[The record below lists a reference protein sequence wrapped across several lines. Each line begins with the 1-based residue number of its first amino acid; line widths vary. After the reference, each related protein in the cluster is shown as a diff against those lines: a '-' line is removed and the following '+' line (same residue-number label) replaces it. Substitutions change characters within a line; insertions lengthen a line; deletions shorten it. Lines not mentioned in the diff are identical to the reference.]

1 MKNLAIIPARSGSK
15 GLPNKNIKKLCGV
28 PLMAYSIRAAIES
41 NKFSKVMVSTDSES
55 YAKIAEEYGA
65 EVPFLRSPELS
76 GDAAG
81 SWDVVREVLD
91 KYAEFNNRFETVC
104 LLQPTSPLRQSSDIV
119 GAYHL
124 YDENNA
130 DNIIGVCESDH
141 SPLWMNTIPQD
152 LSLEHFIRDDIQNK
166 NRQKLDVYYRI
177 NGAIYIRKTA
187 SVISNASI
195 YNNSFAFIMPRER
208 SVDIDVELDFIIAET
223 LMKMKKVNG

>member
-187 SVISNASI
+187 SIISNASI
-195 YNNSFAFIMPRER
+195 YNNSFAYIMPRER

-223 LMKMKKVNG
+223 LLKMKKVNG

>member
-187 SVISNASI
+187 SIISNASI

-223 LMKMKKVNG
+223 LLKMKKENG